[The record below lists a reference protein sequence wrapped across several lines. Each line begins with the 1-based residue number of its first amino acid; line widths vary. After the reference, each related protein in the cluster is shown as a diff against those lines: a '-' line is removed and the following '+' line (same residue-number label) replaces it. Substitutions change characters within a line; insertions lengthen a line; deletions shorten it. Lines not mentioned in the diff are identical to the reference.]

1 MSEISKMCELFFFF
15 FLNQEPFTNTMV
27 TKHLLQVHA
36 DQDAEV

>member
-1 MSEISKMCELFFFF
+1 MSEISKMCELFFF

-27 TKHLLQVHA
+27 TKRLLQVHA